1 MRHNTTETCTDSS
14 GASEASTSEAIAH
27 FLFIHN
33 FHTNAANYI
42 ENKHTELEWTELRRL
57 IRLHNSAQVVNIL
70 TFKLIFN
77 TPHPLEPC
85 PSSQHKQISGDF

>member
-42 ENKHTELEWTELRRL
+42 ENKHTELE
-57 IRLHNSAQVVNIL
+57 
-70 TFKLIFN
+70 
-77 TPHPLEPC
+77 
-85 PSSQHKQISGDF
+85 